1 MSWRGPGRNAARAV
15 AVAVLTI
22 LPLAANAQSTG
33 VNDIA
38 GVSALA
44 ASTAVARATVRQ
56 SVVGTRLTITQDE
69 VEHPLSGT
77 LYYETFKDNPAFIKL
92 IGEPE
97 EPVRRTTVFESFDES
112 HGLMSINQE
121 VGSLNNQANVRAVT
135 LGTAADQ
142 TQLQEIVVET
152 RLVDNRITVTDIA
165 RDNSVMNSFD
175 NATGLVGVN
184 QSAGNL
190 NQQSNVLALGIADN
204 PQTLAPLN
212 AITLDEQVANN
223 QLTTVYQEDGLQRPR
238 GDFVTDSFTNFR
250 GIAQIGQ
257 ASGDG
262 NIARNALAMSVNVVP
277 LQ

>member
-1 MSWRGPGRNAARAV
+1 MLWRGPGRNAAGAI

-22 LPLAANAQSTG
+22 LPLTASAQSAD

-38 GVSALA
+38 GVAALA

-56 SVVGTRLTITQDE
+56 SLGGARLTITQDE
-69 VEHPLSGT
+69 AEQPLSGT
-77 LYYETFKDNPAFIKL
+77 LYYETFKDNPAFIKF

-152 RLVDNRITVTDIA
+152 RLVDNRIRVTDIA
-165 RDNSVMNSFD
+165 RDNTVMNSFD

-204 PQTLAPLN
+204 PQTLSPLN
-212 AITLDEQVANN
+212 TIALDEQVASNH
-223 QLTTVYQEDGLQRPR
+223 LTTVYQEDGLPRPR
-238 GDFVTDSFTNFR
+238 GDVVTDSFTNFR
-250 GIAQIGQ
+250 GVAQIGQ

-277 LQ
+277 PR

>member
-1 MSWRGPGRNAARAV
+1 MSWKGTKRNAARAL
-15 AVAVLTI
+15 AVAAVTMP
-22 LPLAANAQSTG
+22 PLVTQAQSTD

-44 ASTAVARATVRQ
+44 ASTATARTTVRQ
-56 SVVGTRLTITQDE
+56 SVIGTRLTITQDE
-69 VEHPLSGT
+69 AEHPLSGT
-77 LYYETFKDNPAFIKL
+77 LYYETFKDNPAFIWL
-92 IGEPE
+92 VGAPE
-97 EPVRRTTVFESFDES
+97 EPVRRTTVFESFDAA

-165 RDNSVMNSFD
+165 RDNTVMNSFD

-190 NQQSNVLALGIADN
+190 NQQANVLALGIADD
-204 PQTLAPLN
+204 PRTLSPLN
-212 AITLDEQVANN
+212 TIALDEQVANN
-223 QLTTVYQEDGLQRPR
+223 SLTTVRQADGLQRPR

-262 NIARNALAMSVNVVP
+262 NIARNALAMSVNVVAP
-277 LQ
+277 R

>member
-1 MSWRGPGRNAARAV
+1 MLWRGPGRNAAGAV

-22 LPLAANAQSTG
+22 LPLTASAQSAD

-56 SVVGTRLTITQDE
+56 SIVGARLTITQDE
-69 VEHPLSGT
+69 AEHPLSGT
-77 LYYETFKDNPAFIKL
+77 LYYETFKDNPAFIKF

-112 HGLMSINQE
+112 HGLMSINQG

-152 RLVDNRITVTDIA
+152 RLVDNRIRVTDIA
-165 RDNSVMNSFD
+165 RDNTVMNSFD
-175 NATGLVGVN
+175 DATGLVGVN

-204 PQTLAPLN
+204 PQTLSPLN
-212 AITLDEQVANN
+212 TIALDEQVASNH
-223 QLTTVYQEDGLQRPR
+223 LTTVYQEDGLPRPR
-238 GDFVTDSFTNFR
+238 GDVVTDSFTNFR

-277 LQ
+277 PR

>member
-1 MSWRGPGRNAARAV
+1 MSWRGTGRIAARAV
-15 AVAVLTI
+15 AVAVLTT
-22 LPLAANAQSTG
+22 LPLSANAQSTG

-38 GVSALA
+38 GVAALA
-44 ASTAVARATVRQ
+44 TSTAVARATVRQ
-56 SVVGTRLTITQDE
+56 SVVGTRLIITQDE
-69 VEHPLSGT
+69 AEHPLSGT
-77 LYYETFKDNPAFIKL
+77 LYYETFKDNHAFIKL
-92 IGEPE
+92 IGEAE
-97 EPVRRTTVFESFDES
+97 EPVRRTTVYESFDES

-142 TQLQEIVVET
+142 TQLQDIVVET
-152 RLVDNRITVTDIA
+152 KLVDNRITVTDIA
-165 RDNSVMNSFD
+165 RDNTVMNSFD

-204 PQTLAPLN
+204 PETLSPLN
-212 AITLDEQVANN
+212 TITLDEQVANN
-223 QLTTVYQEDGLQRPR
+223 RLTTVYQEDGLQRPR

>member
-1 MSWRGPGRNAARAV
+1 MSWRGPGRNAALAGAV
-15 AVAVLTI
+15 AVVAI
-22 LPLAANAQSTG
+22 LPLTASAQSIG

-38 GVSALA
+38 GVAALSS
-44 ASTAVARATVRQ
+44 STAVATARVDQALIGNRV
-56 SVVGTRLTITQDE
+56 TITQDE
-69 VEHPLSGT
+69 VEHPLAGT
-77 LYYETFKDNPAFIKL
+77 LYYETFKDNPAFIKF

-97 EPVRRTTVFESFDES
+97 EPVRRTTIFESFSES
-112 HGLMSINQE
+112 HGMMSINQE
-121 VGSLNNQANVRAVT
+121 VGNLNNQANVRAVT

-142 TQLQEIVVET
+142 TQLQEVIVET
-152 RLVDNRITVTDIA
+152 RLIDNRLTVTDVA
-165 RDNSVMNSFD
+165 RDNTVMNSFD
-175 NATGLVGVN
+175 NATGIVGVN

-190 NQQSNVLALGIADN
+190 NQQTNALALGIADN
-204 PQTLAPLN
+204 PQTLSPLN

-223 QLTTVYQEDGLQRPR
+223 HLTTIYQEDGLQRPR